1 MSDLPIDP
9 ILYLMLSLHCVIG
22 ALAAM
27 IAQNKGRSLNLWLPL
42 GLVVGTPALIV
53 ALLIKRQD

>member
-1 MSDLPIDP
+1 MSDLPIEST
-9 ILYLMLSLHCVIG
+9 IYLMLSLHCVIG
-22 ALAAM
+22 AIAAI

-53 ALLIKRQD
+53 ALLIKPKH